1 VIARVESPRTDVRD
15 TFAIA
20 IGAAGLFLLA
30 WSALHISFYRN
41 IQIIDTPVYE
51 TYGEAM
57 VEGDIPYR
65 DFEVEYPPLALP
77 VFLAPAIGEGDYR
90 QRFEW
95 LMALCGCA
103 ALLFVALSLPKLR
116 LGIATLAFI
125 ALAPL
130 AIGTVMLSRF
140 DLWPAALVAAALA
153 ALLADRV
160 RLGHLALGLGIAAKL
175 YPGVLLPLAVAYAWR
190 RRGRR
195 EALIGAAIAIG
206 VVVLA
211 YAPFMAIAPEETVRS
226 IGRQLSRPL
235 QIESLGSALLLAV
248 RNTFGLDA
256 EMYSSHGS
264 QNLRATGAVALAVV
278 LSLVQV
284 ATLVWLWVRFARDRA
299 TPARLARYAA
309 ATLVAFVALG
319 KVLSPQFLIWLIP
332 IVPLARRV
340 SATLLL
346 AVALVLTQIWFPF
359 RYWELAHDLDE
370 TMAWVVLARDLV
382 LVALLVALVRE
393 PADARADERGEA
405 A

>member
-1 VIARVESPRTDVRD
+1 MIARAESPRPEVRD

-20 IGAAGLFLLA
+20 LGAAGLFLLA
-30 WSALHISFYRN
+30 WATLHVSFYAN

-57 VEGDIPYR
+57 VDGDVPYR

-103 ALLFVALSLPKLR
+103 ALFFVALSLRRLR
-116 LGIATLAFI
+116 LGVATLAFI

-140 DLWPAALVAAALA
+140 DLWPAALVAAAIA
-153 ALLADRV
+153 ALLADRL
-160 RLGHLALGLGIAAKL
+160 RLGHLALGLAIGAKL
-175 YPGVLLPLAVAYAWR
+175 YPGVLLPLAVVYAWR

-195 EALIGAAIAIG
+195 EALIGAAIAVG
-206 VVVLA
+206 VVVVA
-211 YAPFMAIAPEETVRS
+211 YVPFLVIAPEQTLQS

-235 QIESLGSALLLAV
+235 QIESLGSALLLAA
-248 RNTFGLDA
+248 RNVFGLDV

-264 QNLRATGAVALAVV
+264 QNLRAPGAVVLAVV

-284 ATLVWLWVRFARDRA
+284 ATLVWLWVRFARGRA
-299 TPARLARYAA
+299 NPARLARYAA

-319 KVLSPQFLIWLIP
+319 KVLSPQFLIWLVP
-332 IVPLARRV
+332 VVPLARRW

-359 RYWELAHDLDE
+359 RYWQLAHELDE
-370 TMAWVVLARDLV
+370 TMAWVVLARDV
-382 LVALLVALVRE
+382 ALVALLVALVKERRDALE
-393 PADARADERGEA
+393 PAGDERG
-405 A
+405 